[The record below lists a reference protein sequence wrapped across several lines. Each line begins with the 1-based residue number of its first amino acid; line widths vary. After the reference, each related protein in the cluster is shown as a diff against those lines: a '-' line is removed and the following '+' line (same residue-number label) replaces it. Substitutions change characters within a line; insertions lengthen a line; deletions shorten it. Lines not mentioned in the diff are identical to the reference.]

1 MDARCIFL
9 LSGPLAVG
17 KTAVRLELVSQ
28 HAFAYLRSSEY
39 LRAMAKAKG
48 LIPDRLILQ
57 DLGDSLDVATDY
69 RWLIND
75 VARPAIERSPEQGR
89 WIVDAV
95 RKTRQIEHFR
105 EAFGD
110 AVRHIH
116 FTASEGVLRARY
128 EARQKVQGGAADM
141 TTYEAAIDHDNER
154 AARGLIEC
162 ADVVINLAD
171 VSPSAAVEIILRDPR
186 VPNF

>member
-39 LRAMAKAKG
+39 LRALAKAKG
-48 LIPDRLILQ
+48 LTPERLILQ
-57 DLGDSLDVATDY
+57 DLGDNLDVATDY
-69 RWLIND
+69 RWLID
-75 VARPAIERSPEQGR
+75 EVACPAIASSPGQSR

-105 EAFGD
+105 DAFGD

-116 FTASEGVLRARY
+116 FTASEEILRARY
-128 EARQKVQGGAADM
+128 EARQKSQGRAADM
-141 TTYEAAIDHDNER
+141 TPYEAAIDHDNER
-154 AARGLIEC
+154 AARGLIGC
-162 ADVVINLAD
+162 ANVVINLEE
-171 VSPSAAVEIILRDPR
+171 VSPSAAVEIMLRDPG
-186 VPNF
+186 VPNI